1 MAPAIV
7 KKYGPLAGMLYV
19 QVAYGAMFLITRFAF
34 TRGMSHY
41 AFVLYRQVIASVA
54 TFPAAYYLN
63 SSSMQLSTLS
73 WKNLKQIFFLALIGT
88 SISQSFYYAG
98 LALTSSTFA
107 STMNN
112 LQPAITFLLAFLLK
126 LEEVKIRRWEGQAK
140 VVGTLVSVGGAV
152 VMTLSKAHGEG
163 LHEVLELVDVHGE
176 ENGAGFIFGAILTV
190 IGSSSWSL
198 FVIYQAWIVEEYP
211 SQLTLSTLVS
221 LMGSLQVLV
230 IAFIFENPK
239 ALILHWNSQLL
250 AVSYSGIFCSGLGV
264 FTIMWCVKEKGPV
277 YSTAFNP
284 IATLLVAILEPLLL
298 HVQLSWS
305 SLTGMAMVIGG
316 LYLYLWGKAQDEN
329 PCNTVIQCSYGI
341 SEGECNTKEIIISG
355 EELGNREPLL

>member
-250 AVSYSGIFCSGLGV
+250 AVSYSAWVCSPSCG
-264 FTIMWCVKEKGPV
+264 
-277 YSTAFNP
+277 A
-284 IATLLVAILEPLLL
+284 
-298 HVQLSWS
+298 
-305 SLTGMAMVIGG
+305 
-316 LYLYLWGKAQDEN
+316 
-329 PCNTVIQCSYGI
+329 
-341 SEGECNTKEIIISG
+341 
-355 EELGNREPLL
+355 